1 MNRLSYPFVVS
12 LFTVLVVVVIS
23 LVQYDRVFEHQ
34 KNIFVMYRCLYVFL
48 MMVSAVYFYFRPFD
62 DLSGTIFTSVC
73 LSYVVIMMW
82 YMPLYEAAYFEMAI
96 GCAFLH
102 FKRSWIFPVLCFMG
116 FVAIV
121 ITYQIQDEMHWVL
134 PSANRQD
141 WIAVVGIFFGLS
153 WAIQKFAI
161 TAHRKD
167 SENLRR
173 FGVIGRDA
181 ARLTHDLKGLLSSPM
196 LILENL
202 KNKTVELSPEFHER
216 QMSLLIKDME
226 HVRETMKGIIRLAIV
241 DEKIERIDI
250 NRVLEDVL
258 SLLERRLKKIE
269 IMKPEQKSVMG
280 NQERLHSVFFN
291 LIINSLQAFEERK
304 IGRASKIEIYWE
316 GHSLILKDNAGGL
329 AGKYI
334 NGQGLGL
341 ELIRSDVQMMGAGF
355 KIYSEQEFTFA
366 EIKFKKSIIQQVNT
380 NSHVP

>member
-1 MNRLSYPFVVS
+1 MNRLSYPFVLS
-12 LFTVLVVVVIS
+12 FFAILVVALVS
-23 LVQYDRVFEHQ
+23 FVQYGRVFEHQ
-34 KNIFVMYRCLYVFL
+34 KQIFLIYRCLYVSL
-48 MMVSAVYFYFRPFD
+48 MAISAIYFYMRSFD
-62 DLSGTIFTSVC
+62 DLSGSVFMSIC
-73 LSYVVIMMW
+73 LSYVIVMMW
-82 YMPLYEAAYFEMAI
+82 YMPLYEAAYFEMTI
-96 GCAFLH
+96 GCAFLR
-102 FKRSWIFPVLCFMG
+102 FKRSWIFPVLSFIG
-116 FVAIV
+116 FAAIV
-121 ITYQIQDEMHWVL
+121 ITYQLQDNIHWVL
-134 PSANRQD
+134 PPASRHD
-141 WIAVVGIFFGLS
+141 WVAIVGIFFGLS

-202 KNKTVELSPEFHER
+202 KNKHMELSPEFHER

-250 NRVLEDVL
+250 NRVLENVL

-269 IMKPEQKSVMG
+269 IIKPDQKNVMG

-304 IGRASKIEIYWE
+304 IGSASKIEIYWD

-329 AGKYI
+329 ADKYI

-341 ELIRSDVQMMGAGF
+341 ELIRSDVQMMGAEF

-366 EIKFKKSIIQQVNT
+366 EIKFKKS
-380 NSHVP
+380 SFSR